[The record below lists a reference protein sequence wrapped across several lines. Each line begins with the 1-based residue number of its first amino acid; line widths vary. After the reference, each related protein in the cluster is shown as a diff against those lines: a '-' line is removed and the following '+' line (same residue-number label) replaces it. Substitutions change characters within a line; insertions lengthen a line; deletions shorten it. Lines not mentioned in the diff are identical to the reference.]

1 MLSEREKQ
9 AEVLLNRVLLR
20 HDSWSLEDIHDLE
33 EVIRL
38 ILKDSREFQTRLSL
52 LESERDRLVED
63 NKSLKRLVQ
72 SYYDKIE
79 GTDGLLAEVT
89 DERDRYRKALVDIR
103 NVYDLNRQSAAYDIA
118 RTALE
123 SSQPEGREVIG
134 TDFTQGKDRCE
145 IYVKPEVV
153 VDRPVTVEELAKVL
167 FGLAP
172 ATIETITLNDC
183 RIMVDRLLDR
193 FDVRCK

>member
-1 MLSEREKQ
+1 MFRMWLRDRVRRAFQKVAHTGRGEVMRKEKWIVYRDRCQ
-9 AEVLLNRVLLR
+9 
-20 HDSWSLEDIHDLE
+20 SLE
-33 EVIRL
+33 
-38 ILKDSREFQTRLSL
+38 KKLSL
-52 LESERDRLVED
+52 LEPERDRL
-63 NKSLKRLVQ
+63 
-72 SYYDKIE
+72 
-79 GTDGLLAEVT
+79 
-89 DERDRYRKALVDIR
+89 RKGLVDIK